1 MLCLIDCDDTCDYL
15 LDCLVGEIGECE
27 GRPQRLPQACEEGI
41 GNVVRGNILGE
52 LAIKILKPDR
62 ELGDCFLW
70 FLAYGVE
77 LSEQFSLRDFAM
89 EELEE
94 TAKLYL
100 LTRPYATRPLTEA
113 QAARLRKS

>member
-1 MLCLIDCDDTCDYL
+1 M
-15 LDCLVGEIGECE
+15 
-27 GRPQRLPQACEEGI
+27 
-41 GNVVRGNILGE
+41 VRGNILGE

-94 TAKLYL
+94 LSADVLECREL
-100 LTRPYATRPLTEA
+100 PQVMARIPLSGRSIEG
-113 QAARLRKS
+113 QCEFHDFRGLDLSDCEPLC